1 MKHII
6 VIAGNKKQFDEY
18 VNYQLLTYSFTS
30 DNNSLVL
37 EGKTFLYVNDAYQL
51 QGYLLSSDAELV
63 KVGTWYK
70 LPGNYIFDIEEQFI
84 ARKMV
89 IKA

>member
-1 MKHII
+1 MKHIV

-30 DNNSLVL
+30 DDNSLVL
-37 EGKTFLYVNDAYQL
+37 EGKTFLYVNDAHQL
-51 QGYLLSSDAELV
+51 QGYLLSSNAELV

-70 LPGNYIFDIEEQFI
+70 LPGNDIFDIEEQFKS
-84 ARKMV
+84 RKMV